1 MMNVNKL
8 LGSTS
13 GLKLRSSLIV
23 VATILVCSVGAG
35 AQQWKDALKAEKAK
49 NGQRQDAINTQGAP
63 IAASL
68 RKVTAQIETHNANR
82 CTFPKGHPE
91 ACAAYE
97 KEAARLNT
105 YQQRLRSQLQPLVD
119 EFDRLTAR
127 NEEIERRLKCV
138 PLPTSCKSDSDCNE
152 CSSCS
157 TFDGRGKAGVCQPL
171 P

>member
-1 MMNVNKL
+1 ALESRAAAFPPRRVSTPVSGLGGCSETEVSNSIDLFAHGCCCRPTVSAKLDGSLEREDTMMNVNKL

-68 RKVTAQIETHNANR
+68 RKVTAQIETH
-82 CTFPKGHPE
+82 
-91 ACAAYE
+91 
-97 KEAARLNT
+97 
-105 YQQRLRSQLQPLVD
+105 
-119 EFDRLTAR
+119 
-127 NEEIERRLKCV
+127 
-138 PLPTSCKSDSDCNE
+138 
-152 CSSCS
+152 
-157 TFDGRGKAGVCQPL
+157 
-171 P
+171 